1 MLTSAPSLLI
11 PMMLWAL
18 LLLPSSLSVHKGG
31 WDNPT
36 CTSGVVSVSR
46 GERAEMACNMSNP
59 FKLISI
65 CLVVPGKEC
74 RLIFKDMAQGHFS
87 QDGWRLRVQGR
98 TAQLV
103 MEEAQD
109 TQAGKYKWEM
119 VGRQRS
125 IKCTTLNISGPE
137 VTVPQPEA
145 ISQRQRRTPL
155 GPVLLLVILSIL
167 GLGLVLCWFRRRRS
181 ARTQQL
187 LQHLLGSGAR
197 LAAADRK
204 SADPRQGLC
213 LSPALG
219 EVAVSMAPGL
229 CLLPMLLGLAGALP
243 GALATQDVCQF
254 PYVISPKGGS
264 INITCSFDPSHGGV
278 YLKQNWGSNQAN
290 VIYYEDEMEPTVDNR
305 FWGRI
310 TFLESPQNLT
320 ITIQHLQLAD
330 TGIYVCQGIKHMNV
344 CDSSMLVVVT
354 DTLSQ
359 AANTCQEAQLIH
371 VAFPVA
377 LAVGF
382 LLIGLGLGAMCVL
395 RKTQIKKLCCVKDK
409 SSVSVVYEDMSCSR
423 HNTMSTPNHY
433 Q

>member
-87 QDGWRLRVQGR
+87 QDGWRLWVQGR

-137 VTVPQPEA
+137 MTVPQPEA
-145 ISQRQRRTPL
+145 ISQHQRRTPL

-187 LQHLLGSGAR
+187 LQE
-197 LAAADRK
+197 
-204 SADPRQGLC
+204 PV
-213 LSPALG
+213 LS
-219 EVAVSMAPGL
+219 
-229 CLLPMLLGLAGALP
+229 
-243 GALATQDVCQF
+243 
-254 PYVISPKGGS
+254 
-264 INITCSFDPSHGGV
+264 
-278 YLKQNWGSNQAN
+278 
-290 VIYYEDEMEPTVDNR
+290 
-305 FWGRI
+305 
-310 TFLESPQNLT
+310 
-320 ITIQHLQLAD
+320 
-330 TGIYVCQGIKHMNV
+330 
-344 CDSSMLVVVT
+344 
-354 DTLSQ
+354 
-359 AANTCQEAQLIH
+359 
-371 VAFPVA
+371 
-377 LAVGF
+377 
-382 LLIGLGLGAMCVL
+382 
-395 RKTQIKKLCCVKDK
+395 
-409 SSVSVVYEDMSCSR
+409 
-423 HNTMSTPNHY
+423 
-433 Q
+433 